1 MSAHEAG
8 GNGICRRPLL
18 PFGPSCVAYAST
30 SCVRTYGVS
39 LDTGT

>member
-1 MSAHEAG
+1 MSATETG
-8 GNGICRRPLL
+8 GDGIRRRPLF

-39 LDTGT
+39 LDTGA